1 MAGELKILL
10 LEDSIAD
17 VFLLQKVL
25 QRADVKH
32 LLQVVDSEHE
42 FILKLDNFK
51 PDVVLSDHALPSFN
65 SMEALRIV
73 KERGLDIPFILVT
86 GTVSEE
92 FAVSAIKAGA
102 DDYILKDRLT
112 RLPSSIQ
119 SCLSQ
124 KRVSRE
130 KDIIQALHSQ
140 LQSAYNELEEK
151 NRNITD
157 SIHYAKRIQE
167 SLLPGSD
174 VLKKTFPESF
184 IFNKPKDV
192 IGGDFYWFAE
202 HDGKFHVAVADCT
215 GHGVPGA
222 LMSMIGFSL
231 LNEIVI
237 TNKIKA
243 PADILIQLNRG
254 IRKVLKQDMGQN
266 ESHAGMDI
274 AICSIDIQNKKL
286 EFAGANRPLVFCT
299 ADGNRLFKGNRGG
312 IGGFHSSENTI
323 FQTHCIS
330 FKEDDMIYL
339 YTDGY
344 SDQFGGR
351 KKKKSKNSDIIKM
364 LQSFHPFD
372 ASEQEKLFQ
381 LWIDK
386 WKGELEQTDDILLL
400 GIKFA

>member
-1 MAGELKILL
+1 
-10 LEDSIAD
+10 
-17 VFLLQKVL
+17 
-25 QRADVKH
+25 
-32 LLQVVDSEHE
+32 
-42 FILKLDNFK
+42 
-51 PDVVLSDHALPSFN
+51 
-65 SMEALRIV
+65 MEALNIV
-73 KERGLDIPFILVT
+73 KDKGLDIPFILVT

-92 FAVSAIKAGA
+92 FAVSAMKAGA
-102 DDYILKDRLT
+102 NDYILKDRLT
-112 RLPSSIQ
+112 RLPSAIQ

-130 KDIIQALHSQ
+130 KDDIQTLHTK
-140 LQSAYNELEEK
+140 LQRAFNELEEK
-151 NRNITD
+151 NRSITD

-167 SLLPGSD
+167 ALLPSSTI
-174 VLKKTFPESF
+174 LKKTFPESF
-184 IFNKPKDV
+184 ILNKPKDV

-202 HDGKFHVAVADCT
+202 HEGKFHVAVADCT

-237 TNKIKA
+237 ANNITA
-243 PADILIQLNRG
+243 PADILMHLNRG
-254 IRKVLKQDMGQN
+254 IRKVLKQDLGQN

-274 AICSIDIQNKKL
+274 AFCSIDFKNNQL

-299 ADGNRLFKGNRGG
+299 AKEHRLYKGNRGG
-312 IGGFHSSENTI
+312 IGGFHAAENNS
-323 FQTHCIS
+323 FQTHIIP
-330 FKEDDMIYL
+330 FKTDDMIYL

-372 ASEQEKLFQ
+372 AQEQEKLFQ

-386 WKGELEQTDDILLL
+386 WKGDLEQTDDILLV
-400 GIKFA
+400 GIKFM